1 MVTHRLPFDAEFR
14 PDLMA
19 HIRRQYDI
27 VRGDAPERITAIIW
41 ARIHPYSGPDRKCWL
56 VGGFGREDMRPEE
69 IFVVDGM
76 PVYISSQDQ
85 ERMRGRTLDVIM
97 GEGVVDV
104 TPTI

>member
-1 MVTHRLPFDAEFR
+1 MATYRLPFGAEFR
-14 PDLMA
+14 PDLIA
-19 HIRRQYDI
+19 SIRREYDLI
-27 VRGDAPERITAIIW
+27 RGDTPERVPAIIW
-41 ARIHPYSGPDRKCWL
+41 ARVHPYSGPDRECWL
-56 VGGFGREDMRPEE
+56 VRGFGREHVRPDE
-69 IFVVDGM
+69 IFVIDRM